1 MNPALP
7 ITMEHVVQLHKHGIN
22 SLDDAKKILQ
32 TTIEKRKAN
41 QLYPELSMLAGL
53 CQRVIV
59 NHDSFRVML
68 NWYVRSLKIGPK
80 SHASAGNIAGLP
92 PKKSNKE

>member
-7 ITMEHVVQLHKHGIN
+7 ILMEHVVQLHKHGVK
-22 SLDDAKKILQ
+22 SLEDAKTIIQ
-32 TTIEKRKAN
+32 TAVEKRKAH
-41 QLYPELSMLAGL
+41 QLYPELNTLAGL

-68 NWYVRSLKIGPK
+68 NWYLRSLKIGPK
-80 SHASAGNIAGLP
+80 SHASADFVVGTP
-92 PKKSNKE
+92 PKGKQ